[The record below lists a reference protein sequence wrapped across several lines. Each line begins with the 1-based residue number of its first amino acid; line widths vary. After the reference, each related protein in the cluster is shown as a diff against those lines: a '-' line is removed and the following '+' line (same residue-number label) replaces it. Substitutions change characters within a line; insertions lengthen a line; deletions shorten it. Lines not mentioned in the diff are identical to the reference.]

1 MCVKKKQ
8 KKHSAG
14 EMLTMES
21 AAGAPDRAHSHTQ
34 ASLYPIN
41 IRLVAEPIDSFF
53 EIILQVVCLVM
64 EQGELSLGYHL
75 PPPPRHLEKK
85 QGVMGVNLGTPYVYN
100 CK

>member
-1 MCVKKKQ
+1 
-8 KKHSAG
+8 
-14 EMLTMES
+14 MLTMES

-75 PPPPRHLEKK
+75 PPPNIWKK
-85 QGVMGVNLGTPYVYN
+85 NRGLWG
-100 CK
+100 

>member
-1 MCVKKKQ
+1 
-8 KKHSAG
+8 
-14 EMLTMES
+14 MLTMES

-75 PPPPRHLEKK
+75 PPPPTFGKK
-85 QGVMGVNLGTPYVYN
+85 TGGYGGESGYALCIQL
-100 CK
+100 